1 MATSKSHID
10 GVEWATTLMTLIQ
23 LAPKLQHSVDGLNMQ
38 FKDAYSLMAWRS
50 ICRHL
55 RAVAHGMTVM
65 RLLAE
70 GKSHAQIT
78 EATGIQGLSISAYKA
93 WNTTYFR
100 RCGIEELNE
109 LCNNITAYLKVIRKE
124 A

>member
-1 MATSKSHID
+1 
-10 GVEWATTLMTLIQ
+10 
-23 LAPKLQHSVDGLNMQ
+23 
-38 FKDAYSLMAWRS
+38 MAWLN

-55 RAVAHGMTVM
+55 RVVTDGMTVM

-93 WNTTYFR
+93 WNTMYAR
-100 RCGIEELNE
+100 RCGLNE
-109 LCNNITAYLKVIRKE
+109 LVELKNNIIANLKVIREK

>member
-1 MATSKSHID
+1 MAINKSNTA
-10 GVEWATTLMTLIQ
+10 GVEWATTLLTLIKS
-23 LAPKLQHSVDGLNMQ
+23 APIYQHEVDGLNMQ
-38 FKDAYSLMAWRS
+38 YTDAYSLMAWRS

-65 RLLAE
+65 QLLAE

-78 EATGIQGLSISAYKA
+78 EATGLSSLSVSSYKA
-93 WNTTYFR
+93 WNTMYAR
-100 RCGIEELNE
+100 RCGLNE
-109 LCNNITAYLKVIRKE
+109 LVELKNNIIANLKVIREK